1 MKFFFLIAIL
11 CSYSF
16 LLDDVYQQNEPSI
29 SIDKA
34 IHDNELLFYESDEYG
49 FQIKLWKEW
58 NNGRISY
65 IPWDIPW
72 LKFDMPSPYKKWE
85 WINIAT
91 INILTYDQYI
101 QQKSSEDPL
110 CDAKCFEHNIIW
122 RNNKYYFY
130 LIWTQ
135 RSHKELYDIFYP
147 YLECRDI
154 IEDWL
159 SEKYCEEL
167 WNHLFLFAEYKIF
180 DTN

>member
-65 IPWDIPW
+65 IPRDIPW
-72 LKFDMPSPYKKWE
+72 LKFDMPYPYKKRK
-85 WINIAT
+85 WINIAK
-91 INILTYDQYI
+91 IKILT
-101 QQKSSEDPL
+101 
-110 CDAKCFEHNIIW
+110 
-122 RNNKYYFY
+122 
-130 LIWTQ
+130 
-135 RSHKELYDIFYP
+135 
-147 YLECRDI
+147 
-154 IEDWL
+154 
-159 SEKYCEEL
+159 
-167 WNHLFLFAEYKIF
+167 
-180 DTN
+180 